1 MSLAVAAASL
11 VSAPHVTS
19 ASSQCFIYA
28 RSGGWPV
35 VGMTTAKNP
44 RLHVQI
50 LHATCAGAVMA
61 QSSSDSMNDIPPELS
76 SDGE

>member
-1 MSLAVAAASL
+1 MGVAIA
-11 VSAPHVTS
+11 
-19 ASSQCFIYA
+19 Q
-28 RSGGWPV
+28 
-35 VGMTTAKNP
+35 KP

-76 SDGE
+76 SVGE